1 MLNARHDPL
10 RSGRRTRHLRVPV
23 LPMTADA
30 SCGVE
35 NLATTPRTG
44 NISCDTRA
52 GIDAR

>member
-1 MLNARHDPL
+1 MRY
-10 RSGRRTRHLRVPV
+10 LRVPV
-23 LPMTADA
+23 LPATADA

-52 GIDAR
+52 GINAR